1 MGLPRLRRVD
11 ENRKETEFRA
21 EEDEEGFVAGR
32 RRREGQCVV
41 IAEMAIIPRENKFYF
56 FEIDFAYK

>member
-21 EEDEEGFVAGR
+21 EKDEEGFVAGR

-41 IAEMAIIPRENKFYF
+41 IAEKAIILRENKFYF
-56 FEIDFAYK
+56 FEIDFACK